1 MSKKDINMRETKEY
15 LNNEFP
21 EMEIVPVEIK
31 GLMEDRPDQFF
42 YGFQVGGKYFLA
54 VIRAT
59 MEEEEVYP
67 ILDGKDIADQMR
79 KHPETYVVLVKG
91 RAGTGT
97 DVLLK
102 TLKNR

>member
-15 LNNEFP
+15 LSSEFP
-21 EMEIVPVEIK
+21 GMEIVPVETK

-67 ILDGKDIADQMR
+67 VLDGKNIADQMR

-91 RAGTGT
+91 RTGTGT
-97 DVLLK
+97 EVKIKELA
-102 TLKNR
+102 T